1 MELYLTIWDAVL
13 GPVYLVVLLW
23 IAVRIRN
30 KHYPVGHPLRK
41 YYLPGLL
48 VKFGGAIFVALLIQ
62 FYYGSGD
69 TYNFYTHSRIINSSL
84 NDSVTMWVKLIF
96 RVSPDTDPYIYR
108 YSSQMYWY
116 EDRSSYGVSTIGAI
130 FGLLNGTT
138 YIPIALMFAFFSYT
152 GIWAMYRTFVNI
164 YPAFYKQLAF
174 AFLFVPSTVVWG
186 SGFLKDTACMFGL
199 GWMTYTVFRILYYR
213 DFSLKNMSLLVAS
226 FYIIAL
232 IKVYI
237 LVAFMPAL
245 ALWLLMRYSSRF
257 RSKALRW
264 FVNGFFIVISTG
276 AFVFVSRSLSDKLG
290 RYSLE
295 NLATSAIETKNWIT
309 YVSNNESG
317 SSYDLGAFEPTP
329 VGMLSKFP
337 DAVVVTFFRP
347 FMWEIKKPIMAL
359 SALEGL
365 ALFCLVIFVFYRR
378 GVVNTIRIATSDPNL
393 LFFLVYSLIFAFAV
407 GISTGNFG
415 SLSRYKIPCM
425 PFFTAFLLI
434 LLSSQNAALKKKR
447 NRRFATRKPKRQ
459 QDSLH

>member
-1 MELYLTIWDAVL
+1 MEIYLTIWDAVL
-13 GPVYLVVLLW
+13 GPVYLAVLLW
-23 IAVRIRN
+23 FAVRIRN

-62 FYYGSGD
+62 YYYGSGD

-84 NDSVTMWVKLIF
+84 DESLTTWLKLVF
-96 RVSPDTDPYIYR
+96 RVSPDADPYLYH
-108 YSSQMYWY
+108 YTSQMYWY
-116 EDRSSYGVSTIGAI
+116 NDRSSYGVSVIGAI

-138 YIPIALMFAFFSYT
+138 YIPIALLFAFFSYT

-199 GWMTYTVFRILYYR
+199 GWMTYTVFRVLTHR
-213 DFSLKNMSLLVAS
+213 DYSPKNISLLLFS
-226 FYIIAL
+226 FYVIAL

-245 ALWLLMRYSSRF
+245 AIWLLMRYSRRFKSR
-257 RSKALRW
+257 AVRW
-264 FVNGFFIVISTG
+264 AFNAFFIASSLG
-276 AFVFVSRSLSDKLG
+276 AFIFVSQSLSDKLG

-295 NLATSAIETKNWIT
+295 HLATSAIETKNWIT

-317 SSYDLGAFEPTP
+317 SGYDLGEFEPTLT
-329 VGMLSKFP
+329 GMLSKFP

-347 FMWEIKKPIMAL
+347 FLWEVKKPIMAL
-359 SALEGL
+359 SALEGF
-365 ALFCLVIFVFYRR
+365 ALFCLVVFVFYRR
-378 GVVNTIRIATSDPNL
+378 GVVNTIRMATNDPNL

-415 SLSRYKIPCM
+415 TLSRYKIPCM

-434 LLSSQNAALKKKR
+434 LLSRQSTAVKKEQKKR
-447 NRRFATRKPKRQ
+447 FAGQRLMQ
-459 QDSLH
+459 QDSLR

>member
-1 MELYLTIWDAVL
+1 MELYLTIWDLAL
-13 GPVYLVVLLW
+13 GPLYLVGLIW
-23 IAVRIRN
+23 IAIQIRN

-62 FYYGSGD
+62 FYYGGGD
-69 TYNFYTHSRIINSSL
+69 TYNFYTHSKIINSALS
-84 NDSVTMWVKLIF
+84 DSPTMWLKLIF
-96 RVSPDTDPYIYR
+96 RVSSDTDPYIYR
-108 YSSQMYWY
+108 YSSQLYWY
-116 EDRSSYGVSTIGAI
+116 NDVSSYSVSTIGAI

-164 YPAFYKQLAF
+164 YPALYKQLAF

-199 GWMTYTVFRILYYR
+199 GWMTYTVFRIFINR
-213 DFSLKNMSLLVAS
+213 DFSFKNISLLILS

-237 LVAFMPAL
+237 LIAFVPAL
-245 ALWLLMRYSSRF
+245 SVWLLMRYSSRF
-257 RSKALRW
+257 KIKAVRW
-264 FVNGFFIVISTG
+264 GFNVLFIAISIG
-276 AFVFVSRSLSDKLG
+276 AFVFVSQTFSKSLG

-317 SSYDLGAFEPTP
+317 SGYDLGEFEPTLT
-329 VGMLSKFP
+329 GMLSKFP

-347 FMWEIKKPIMAL
+347 FLWEVKKPIMAL

-365 ALFCLVIFVFYRR
+365 ALLGLVLFVFYRQ
-378 GVVNTIRIATSDPNL
+378 GVIRTIQIAASDSNL
-393 LFFLVYSLIFAFAV
+393 IFFLVYSLIFAFAV

-425 PFFTAFLLI
+425 PFFTAFLLV
-434 LLSSQNAALKKKR
+434 LYYSRPA
-447 NRRFATRKPKRQ
+447 FGTDVVRKQRISPA
-459 QDSLH
+459 